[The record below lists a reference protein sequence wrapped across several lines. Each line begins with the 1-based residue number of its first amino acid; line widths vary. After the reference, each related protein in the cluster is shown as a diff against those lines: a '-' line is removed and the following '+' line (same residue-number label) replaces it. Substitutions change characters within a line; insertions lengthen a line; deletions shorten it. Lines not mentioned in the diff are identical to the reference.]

1 MLEKVLIVI
10 VAVVVI
16 GAGVAVWWLEMGSHI
31 KSA

>member
-16 GAGVAVWWLEMGSHI
+16 GAGVAVWWLENGPE
-31 KSA
+31 KKDK